1 MSERSTRVV
10 VDRTNSCISHDATC
24 LVTMAAGPL
33 ADCYQFWEKLAA
45 LLVKI
50 LKVSYKGERFVN
62 VDTEV
67 LE

>member
-1 MSERSTRVV
+1 MSERSTRVA
-10 VDRTNSCISHDATC
+10 VDRTNSCINHDATC
-24 LVTMAAGPL
+24 LVTIAAGPL
-33 ADCYQFWEKLAA
+33 ADCYQLWQELAA

-50 LKVSYKGERFVN
+50 LEVSCKGERFVN